1 MGMDSDLSMDQWV
14 ARSYAAGCAAARGW
28 IAALETDAA
37 VRARLAFAA
46 EHWMAAI
53 NPDNFLATNP
63 QAIRRAVATGG
74 ASLAAGMR
82 LMAADVARG
91 RVSNTDEAAFAVGRD
106 LATTPGAVVMK
117 NQLVELIQYL
127 PTTLKVGARPLLI
140 VPPCINKYYILDLR
154 HDNSFVRHC
163 VAAGHTV
170 FMVSWRNPRQEQ
182 AHLGWDDY
190 LQLGVVEAIA
200 AARQI
205 CGSTTINAL
214 GFCVGGTILASALA
228 ALAARGERPV
238 ASLTLLATLL
248 DFSEVGQLAV
258 FVDAATVA
266 LREAALAAG
275 GLLSG
280 KELAGAFAALRPREL
295 VWNYVSHGYL
305 EGHAPRAFDLLYWNA
320 DSTNL
325 PGPMY
330 CWYLRNMYLENSL
343 SKPGVLRSLGE
354 PVDLTK
360 LEMPTYVVATRE
372 DHIVPWRSAFAT
384 IGLVSGETRFVL
396 GASGHIAGIVNPPA
410 QGRRSFW
417 CGNDDAVPQP
427 MQALPWLAAAS
438 EIAGS
443 WWSDWSAWLARF
455 KGRSVAAR
463 AHAGD
468 AHYPPLGTAP
478 GEYVKVRI

>member
-1 MGMDSDLSMDQWV
+1 MDQWV
-14 ARSYAAGCAAARGW
+14 ARSYAAGCTAVRNW
-28 IAALETDAA
+28 IAALETSAA
-37 VRARLAFAA
+37 MRTRLAFAA

-63 QAIRRAVATGG
+63 QAIRRAVDTGG

-91 RVSNTDEAAFAVGRD
+91 RVSNTDEAAFEVGRD

-127 PTTLKVGARPLLI
+127 PATPMVGARPLLI

-154 HDNSFVRHC
+154 PDNSFVRHC
-163 VAAGHTV
+163 VEAGHTV
-170 FMVSWRNPRQEQ
+170 FMVSWCNPGAAQ

-190 LQLGVVEAIA
+190 LQLGVVDTIA
-200 AARQI
+200 AVRHI
-205 CGSTTINAL
+205 CGSKTINAL
-214 GFCVGGTILASALA
+214 GFCVGGTILSTALA

-238 ASLTLLATLL
+238 ESLTLLATLL
-248 DFSEVGQLAV
+248 DFSDVGQLEV
-258 FVDAATVA
+258 FVDTASVA
-266 LREAALAAG
+266 LREAALAGG

-280 KELAGAFAALRPREL
+280 NELAGAFSALRPREL
-295 VWNYVSHGYL
+295 VWNYVSQGYL
-305 EGHAPRAFDLLYWNA
+305 EGYAPRAFDLLYWNA

-343 SKPGVLRSLGE
+343 REPAGIKSLGE
-354 PVDLTK
+354 PVDLT
-360 LEMPTYVVATRE
+360 LLDMPAYVVATRE
-372 DHIVPWRSAFAT
+372 DHIVPWRSAFAST
-384 IGLVSGETRFVL
+384 GLVAGETRFVL

-410 QGRRSFW
+410 PSRRSFW
-417 CGNDDAVPQP
+417 CSDDHALNPP
-427 MQALPWLAAAS
+427 LQAEQWLAAAC
-438 EIAGS
+438 EIPGS
-443 WWSDWSAWLARF
+443 WWSDWSTWLARF
-455 KGRSVAAR
+455 KGRSRAAR
-463 AHAGD
+463 ARPGNAR
-468 AHYPPLGTAP
+468 YLPLGPAP